1 MGVWSGEAAEK
12 LKKKEKKK
20 KKKKKKKRLKTC
32 GWDIEEGVERR
43 LGN

>member
-12 LKKKEKKK
+12 L
-20 KKKKKKKRLKTC
+20 KKKKKKRLKTC